1 MSDERCCQGCRSC
14 APEVIPIVT
23 ELMSPVLVQMKR
35 ETSLL
40 SLPSRDLHKAVAC
53 TPFSTRERSRHI
65 ESTELNAPGTQT
77 DTHAADA
84 GSEHGRESDEASL
97 QSRTVSFAN
106 FEARRLSVQHAA
118 RSLHNAIDGAA
129 VISETATTFNE
140 QSGPSDISEGVSPV
154 LKATAA
160 AQDLSAVLFCTGTD
174 ADCSAVAAISEA
186 ACTASPAGTAGDA
199 MSPDQGELTGW
210 PCAEDSSAAQFWSAI
225 DDRGSGVA
233 HSQQQGSDDAQEVS
247 ALPDDISKAAGA
259 LTGQE
264 VQGVEPRVPTWLR
277 DSITAGSRGETRC
290 ENAQPTRAAKRRG
303 AARLQ
308 KRLRGPPNRTAG
320 RACSARR
327 VRSWRQCPGPPAEGA
342 RRLAEDE
349 ADMLAAILALQMAVS
364 GHTAAITALKKEHDN
379 NCKDSLGH
387 ISTAVAEHAAAI
399 KALRDG
405 PSEVAR
411 DYCKGAALYPWATTQ
426 SVLLDGPGSKQEGPL
441 PLATLEPFRCRYGST
456 AGAVLA
462 AAVVDSRHSKPEV
475 LLRAQPALLGP
486 EFEPGEASLLGED
499 QSCDARSGKSE
510 ASQFR
515 AAGVADEPAA
525 AAPLSS
531 PQSWDHYRS
540 GSAGTSQSRSAGAHQ
555 RGLAAI
561 ETPQQKLQTPR
572 ARFSRVPKQDPLQIC
587 RLVQGWQR
595 ERKLHSDTLSS
606 GKGA

>member
-1 MSDERCCQGCRSC
+1 MT
-14 APEVIPIVT
+14 PIVT
-23 ELMSPVLVQMKR
+23 GLSFPVLVQMKR
-35 ETSLL
+35 ETRLS
-40 SLPSRDLHKAVAC
+40 SLPSKDLHKAVAR
-53 TPFSTRERSRHI
+53 TPFSTKERSRHI
-65 ESTELNAPGTQT
+65 QSTELNAPGTQT

-84 GSEHGRESDEASL
+84 GSDNGTESDEASL
-97 QSRTVSFAN
+97 QSRTVSFAD
-106 FEARRLSVQHAA
+106 FEARRLGIQHAA
-118 RSLHNAIDGAA
+118 RALHNAIDGAA

-160 AQDLSAVLFCTGTD
+160 AQDLSAVLFCTDTD
-174 ADCSAVAAISEA
+174 ADCAAQAAISEA

-225 DDRGSGVA
+225 DDRGSGLA
-233 HSQQQGSDDAQEVS
+233 HPQQQGSDDAQEVS
-247 ALPDDISKAAGA
+247 ALRDANSKAAGA

-264 VQGVEPRVPTWLR
+264 VQGVKPGVPTWPKY
-277 DSITAGSRGETRC
+277 SSAAGSRGESMC
-290 ENAQPTRAAKRRG
+290 EKAQPTRAAKRRG

-308 KRLRGPPNRTAG
+308 KGLRVLPKRTAG
-320 RACSARR
+320 RACNASR
-327 VRSWRQCPGPPAEGA
+327 VYSWRQCQGPPAEGA
-342 RRLAEDE
+342 RRQAEHE

-364 GHTAAITALKKEHDN
+364 EHTAAITVLKEHARKEHHN
-379 NCKDSLGH
+379 NGKDSLAH
-387 ISTAVAEHAAAI
+387 ISTAVAEHAATI

-405 PSEVAR
+405 PSEVAS

-462 AAVVDSRHSKPEV
+462 AAVVDSKHSKPEV

-486 EFEPGEASLLGED
+486 EVEPGEASLLGED
-499 QSCDARSGKSE
+499 QSSDARSGKSE

-540 GSAGTSQSRSAGAHQ
+540 GSAETPQSWSAGAHQ

-572 ARFSRVPKQDPLQIC
+572 AQFSRAPKQDPLQIS

-595 ERKLHSDTLSS
+595 ERKLHSDALSS